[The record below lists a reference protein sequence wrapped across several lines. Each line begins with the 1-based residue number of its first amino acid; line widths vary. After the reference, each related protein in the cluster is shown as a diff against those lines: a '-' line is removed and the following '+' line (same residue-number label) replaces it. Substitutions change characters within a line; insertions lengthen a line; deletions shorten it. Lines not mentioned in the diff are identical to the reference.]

1 MNELEK
7 ILLKACKEQHTAIDL
22 LFSRLIMLDKTF
34 MPSKSGV
41 PWEAVKLGNKA
52 IKMAEATPPVG
63 RGLPFKLLG
72 IDVKREETVLHGIAA
87 GVMIGPGVIKPTQ
100 HDISLPAIGWKFTAK
115 HWLAWI
121 IVKWLYRKNKKDPSG
136 HLHEKER
143 AYMVFQTPSLAEK
156 MEEIIKKD
164 VMEAKDQ
171 DD

>member
-1 MNELEK
+1 MSDLEK
-7 ILLKACKEQHTAIDL
+7 LLLKACKGQHQAIDL
-22 LFSRLIMLDKTF
+22 LMAKIILLDRTF
-34 MPSKSGV
+34 LPSKSGII
-41 PWEAVKLGNKA
+41 WELMQKGIAA
-52 IKMAEATPPVG
+52 IRKAEATPPVG

-164 VMEAKDQ
+164 VMEANDQ